1 MSLGVSKK
9 LDFPTAL
16 LHPRH
21 WLTWLGVA
29 AFAPLAWLPW
39 RTRRWLGMRIGTWIY
54 QRNHKRR
61 QVVLTNLRLCF
72 PAWDEARREQ
82 LTKQHFQEYAC
93 ALLDY
98 SLLFF
103 RPRGWLYQR
112 VKIQGGEHIDQA
124 IAANQNVILLV
135 AHSVWL
141 EFAGMGMGQ
150 SYRLQCFYKP
160 FRNAVINWLVTCSRA
175 KDAES
180 LAAREEGMRKLVRAL
195 ESGCLLF
202 FLPDE
207 DHGNKH
213 SVFVPFFSELKA
225 TLTTPMRLSKL
236 GNAKAI
242 PVMAYFD
249 SKTGDYRIQVNPPL
263 DNFSPDDP
271 VEAATTMNAALQNLI
286 ADDPK
291 QYMWTLKL
299 FRTRPAHQKSVY

>member
-1 MSLGVSKK
+1 MSKK
-9 LDFPTAL
+9 PNFPTEL

-21 WLTWLGVA
+21 WLTWLGVG
-29 AFAPLAWLPW
+29 AFVPLAWLPW
-39 RTRRWLGMRIGTWIY
+39 TMRRWLGMRIGTGIY
-54 QRNHKRR
+54 RRNHKRR

-72 PAWDEARREQ
+72 PDWDETQREQ

-103 RPRGWLYQR
+103 RTRRWLIQR
-112 VKIQGGEHIDQA
+112 VTIQGSEHIDQA
-124 IAANQNVILLV
+124 LAANQNVILLV
-135 AHSVWL
+135 AHSVGL

-150 SYRLQCFYKP
+150 NYRLQCFYKP
-160 FRNAVINWLVTCSRA
+160 FSNAVINWLVAYSRS

-180 LAAREEGMRKLVRAL
+180 LVAREEGMRKLVRSL

-207 DHGNKH
+207 DHGDKH

-236 GNAKAI
+236 GNATTI

-249 SKTGDYRIQVNPPL
+249 SQTGKYRIQVNPPL
-263 DNFSPDDP
+263 NNFSPDNAL
-271 VEAATTMNAALQNLI
+271 ESATIMNTALQKLI
-286 ADDPK
+286 AADPK

-299 FRTRPAHQKSVY
+299 FRTRPPNEPSVY